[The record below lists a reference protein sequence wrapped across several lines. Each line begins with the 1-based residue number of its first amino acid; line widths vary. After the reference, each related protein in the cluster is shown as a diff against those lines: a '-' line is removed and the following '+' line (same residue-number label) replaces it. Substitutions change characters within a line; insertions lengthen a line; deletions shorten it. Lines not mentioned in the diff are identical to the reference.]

1 MSEENDIQDILD
13 LCRLNLLE
21 EKVKQTDWNETEIT
35 LKAIDWKKKSLTN
48 KLSNQGL
55 SFSEEQIKKHRKE
68 FTTGDGRYPP
78 EQEDL
83 FMIEPEVI
91 K

>member
-1 MSEENDIQDILD
+1 MNENQDLLD

-21 EKVKQTDWNETEIT
+21 EKIKQTDWNETETT

-55 SFSEEQIKKHRKE
+55 SFSEEQIKKHREE
-68 FTTGDGRYPP
+68 FTTDDGRYPP
-78 EQEDL
+78 EEDDL
-83 FMIEPEVI
+83 FDVEYTEE
-91 K
+91 